1 MYAPAWVDRLNSF
14 VLCKDVPAHVS
25 TGEKRFLDVLESL
38 FTRADVDGR
47 ESLSNI
53 LGKPIRKRAADS
65 VTFADGS
72 TEKTEPARMTEEE
85 KRRFVSLI
93 KPYLWWGE

>member
-1 MYAPAWVDRLNSF
+1 MYAPAWVDRLNSL
-14 VLCKDVPAHVS
+14 VSCKDVPAHVS
-25 TGEKRFLDVLESL
+25 TGEKRFLDALESL

-72 TEKTEPARMTEEE
+72 TEKIQPASMTEEE
-85 KRRFVSLI
+85 KRRCVSLI
-93 KPYLWWGE
+93 RPYLWWGE